1 MIHTIL
7 WAIYFILYLIIVS
20 PMHAYYAHQIKKG
33 NREKVQAGVDRM
45 VHNWAH
51 RLLWMAGAKVIVD
64 GKENIPQG
72 TAVFVA
78 NHQSNFDIPV
88 VLACVGQ
95 PRDGEGFAG
104 KNSGSAFL
112 DGFAAVCLCRP

>member
-20 PMHAYYAHQIKKG
+20 PMRAYYAHQIKKG

-72 TAVFVA
+72 TAVFVS
-78 NHQSNFDIPV
+78 NHQSDFDIPV
-88 VLACVGQ
+88 VLACA
-95 PRDGEGFAG
+95 P
-104 KNSGSAFL
+104 
-112 DGFAAVCLCRP
+112 